1 LNGNF
6 STILEDRELH
16 ILGNSAAVPTRDR
29 SPTAQL
35 IELGKYR
42 FLIDCGEGTQYQLI
56 KLGLKFSRIQAIF
69 ISHLH
74 GDHFLGLFGLL
85 NTMSLGGRIIPLR
98 IFSPP
103 GLKDLFDNH
112 SSITGS
118 VPDYQIEWQ
127 ELTKDSEVLVDEK
140 DLLVSA
146 RLAEHRVPCYSFRF
160 DHGNRLRKLNIDKC
174 NEQGIPVDWYERLK
188 LGEDYRAGKKSIPN
202 EDLTTAPK
210 PTIAYTF
217 ITDSLYSEKLI
228 SFAKDSN
235 WLYHEA
241 TFLNEEADKAH
252 QTFHSTAAEAGQ
264 FASLAGVKN
273 LILGHFS
280 SRYMFLNDHKT
291 EAEKYF
297 KPVFIGRE
305 SEKFIL

>member
-1 LNGNF
+1 
-6 STILEDRELH
+6 
-16 ILGNSAAVPTRDR
+16 
-29 SPTAQL
+29 
-35 IELGKYR
+35 
-42 FLIDCGEGTQYQLI
+42 
-56 KLGLKFSRIQAIF
+56 
-69 ISHLH
+69 
-74 GDHFLGLFGLL
+74 
-85 NTMSLGGRIIPLR
+85 
-98 IFSPP
+98 
-103 GLKDLFDNH
+103 
-112 SSITGS
+112 
-118 VPDYQIEWQ
+118 
-127 ELTKDSEVLVDEK
+127 
-140 DLLVSA
+140 
-146 RLAEHRVPCYSFRF
+146 
-160 DHGNRLRKLNIDKC
+160 LRKLNIDKC